1 MDKSFLVEDAN
12 CQTCEERGKCPIEYV
27 GGEGKALFPLEM
39 EIVIA
44 AVEAGLENIEEN
56 WVKQAAARERL
67 ATLLAEEHEAGFKDY
82 CIGESSEGSEYFL
95 FSLRQL
101 ERMQGII
108 EVVKPI
114 VEEAKQRASKAFA
127 AKTAGNADR

>member
-1 MDKSFLVEDAN
+1 LEKRFFVEDNN
-12 CQTCEERGKCPIEYV
+12 CKACEERGKCPIEYV

-44 AVEAGLENIEEN
+44 AVETGLENIEEN
-56 WVKQAAARERL
+56 WVGRAEARERL
-67 ATLLAEEHEAGFKDY
+67 ATLLAEEHDKGNKDY
-82 CIGESSEGSEYFL
+82 SIGESSEGSEYFL

-108 EVVKPI
+108 EFVKPI

-127 AKTAGNADR
+127 AKESQ

>member
-1 MDKSFLVEDAN
+1 MDKSFLVENNN
-12 CQTCEERGKCPIEYV
+12 CAACEERGKCPIEYV

-44 AVEAGLENIEEN
+44 AVEAGMGNIEEN
-56 WVKQAAARERL
+56 WAKQAETRERL
-67 ATLLAEEHEAGFKDY
+67 AALLVEEHDAGFKDY

-108 EVVKPI
+108 EIVKPI
-114 VEEAKQRASKAFA
+114 VEEAKQRAVKAFA
-127 AKTAGNADR
+127 TKDSR